1 MQGGITM
8 SNSVTFQ
15 QLLNEL
21 DKSFSDLPDVRRGR
35 NKQYSVRDGAL
46 AAFSVFFMQSAS
58 FLAHQ
63 QAMQDRQ
70 RRNNAQSLFGIEQIP
85 SDPQIRNLL
94 DPVPPE
100 ALSASFWAIFARL
113 EEAGELQSYRTLL
126 GIGPQANGQWL
137 VSLDGTQYFS
147 SSKIHCKR
155 CTVKVRNGVE
165 YYAHTAITPV
175 LVAPGESRVIALEP
189 EFIQPQDGAEK
200 QDCERN
206 AGKRWLA
213 RNASHLA
220 DHAVTLLGDDLYCNQ
235 PFCEQVLDQG
245 LHFIFTC
252 KPDSHLALYQEVDL
266 LARLGE
272 IQQLDE
278 RQWNGQAHELY
289 HYRYVNQVP
298 LRADAD
304 ARQVNWCEVIIVEEE
319 TGERLYYNTFATDH
333 PLTDQNVAAIV
344 TAGRARWK
352 IENENNNVLKHYG
365 YHLEHNFGHGDQY
378 LSMILVLLNLLAFLC
393 HTVLDL
399 CDQTY
404 KRLRAHLRVR
414 KTFFHDIGTLTH
426 YLFFESW
433 DQMLCFMY
441 VQLELDQ
448 PPVERKSRH

>member
-1 MQGGITM
+1 MN
-8 SNSVTFQ
+8 NSVSFQ
-15 QLLNEL
+15 QLLSIL
-21 DKSFSDLPDVRRGR
+21 DTTFSDLPDVRKGR
-35 NKQYSVRDGAL
+35 NRHYRVRDGVM

-70 RRNNAQSLFGIEQIP
+70 RRNNAKSLFGIEEIP

-100 ALSASFWAIFARL
+100 ALSAPFWEIFGLL
-113 EEAGELQSYRTLL
+113 EEAGELQNYRTL
-126 GIGPQANGQWL
+126 NGQWL

-147 SSKIHCKR
+147 STKIHCKR
-155 CTVKVRNGVE
+155 CTVKVRNGTE

-206 AGKRWLA
+206 ASKRWLA
-213 RNASHLA
+213 RNASRLA
-220 DHAVTLLGDDLYCNQ
+220 QHAVTLLGDDLYCNQ

-245 LHFIFTC
+245 LNFILTC
-252 KPDSHLALYQEVDL
+252 KPDSHRALYQEVEL
-266 LARLGE
+266 LTHLGE
-272 IQQLDE
+272 VAQLTQ
-278 RQWNGQAHELY
+278 RHWNGQTHELW

-298 LRADAD
+298 LRADAE
-304 ARQVNWCEVIIVEEE
+304 ARTVNWCEVVIVQEG
-319 TGERLYYNTFATDH
+319 TGERLYYNTFATNH
-333 PLTDQNVAAIV
+333 LLTDHNVAAIV
-344 TAGRARWK
+344 AAGRARWK

-365 YHLEHNFGHGDQY
+365 YHLEHNFGHGEHY
-378 LSMILVLLNLLAFLC
+378 LSLILVLLNLLAFLC

-399 CDQTY
+399 CDHVY
-404 KRLRAHLRVR
+404 KRLRTHLRVR
-414 KTFFHDIGTLTH
+414 KTFFTDLSALTR

-433 DQMLCFMY
+433 DQLLCFMY

-448 PPVERKSRH
+448 SPVERKPSR

>member
-1 MQGGITM
+1 M
-8 SNSVTFQ
+8 SNANTFN
-15 QLLNEL
+15 QLLSILN
-21 DKSFSDLPDVRRGR
+21 KSFSNLPDVRKGR
-35 NKQYSVRDGAL
+35 NRHYQVRDAAL

-70 RRNNAQSLFGIEQIP
+70 RRNNAKSLLGIEEIP

-94 DPVPPE
+94 DPMPPA
-100 ALSASFWAIFARL
+100 ALSAPFWEIFDLL
-113 EEAGELQSYRTLL
+113 EGAGELQGYRTLL
-126 GIGPQANGQWL
+126 GSGTQGKGQWL
-137 VSLDGTQYFS
+137 VSLDGTQYFA

-155 CTVKVRNGVE
+155 CTVKVRNGTE

-175 LVAPGESRVIALEP
+175 LVAPGESHVISLEP

-213 RNASHLA
+213 RNASRLA
-220 DHAVTLLGDDLYCNQ
+220 HHAVTLLGDDLYCNQ
-235 PFCEQVLDQG
+235 PFCEQVVAQG
-245 LHFIFTC
+245 LNFIFTC
-252 KPDSHLALYQEVDL
+252 KPDSHRALYEEVES
-266 LARLGE
+266 LAQLGAVS
-272 IQQLDE
+272 QVTQ
-278 RQWNGQAHELY
+278 RHWNGQVHEV
-289 HYRYVNQVP
+289 HCYRYLNQVP
-298 LRADAD
+298 LRGDAD
-304 ARQVNWCEVIIVEEE
+304 AIQVNWCEVTIIAEE
-319 TGERLYYNTFATDH
+319 TGERLYYNTFATNH
-333 PLTDQNVAAIV
+333 LLSDQNVAAIV

-365 YHLEHNFGHGDQY
+365 YHLEHNFGHGEQY
-378 LSMILVLLNLLAFLC
+378 LSMILVLLNLLAFLF

-404 KRLRAHLRVR
+404 QRLRSHLHRR
-414 KTFFHDIGTLTH
+414 KTFFHDISTLTH

-433 DQMLCFMY
+433 DQMLCFMF

-448 PPVERKSRH
+448 PPVERKPRR

>member
-1 MQGGITM
+1 M

-15 QLLNEL
+15 QLLSILE
-21 DKSFSDLPDVRRGR
+21 KSFSDLPDIRKGR
-35 NKQYSVRDGAL
+35 NRHYGMRDGAL

-63 QAMQDRQ
+63 EAMQDRQ
-70 RRNNAQSLFGIEQIP
+70 RRNNAKSLFGIEQIP

-100 ALSASFWAIFARL
+100 ALSAPFWEIFDLL
-113 EEAGELQSYRTLL
+113 EEAGELQSYRTL
-126 GIGPQANGQWL
+126 NGQWL

-155 CTVKVRNGVE
+155 CTVKVRNGTE

-189 EFIQPQDGAEK
+189 EFIRPQDGAEK
-200 QDCERN
+200 QDCAPKGHPN
-206 AGKRWLA
+206 ASKRWLA
-213 RNASHLA
+213 RHAARLSH
-220 DHAVTLLGDDLYCNQ
+220 HAVTLLGDDLYCNQ

-245 LHFIFTC
+245 LNFILTC
-252 KPDSHLALYQEVDL
+252 KPDSHLALYQEIEL

-272 IQQLDE
+272 ISQLSE
-278 RQWNGQAHELY
+278 RHWNGQAHELR

-304 ARQVNWCEVIIVEEE
+304 ARRVNWCEVTIVKEE
-319 TGERLYYNTFATDH
+319 TGAPNGLPLYYNTFATNH
-333 PLTDQNVAAIV
+333 PLSDHNVAAIV

-365 YHLEHNFGHGDQY
+365 YHLEHNFGHGEHY

-393 HTVLDL
+393 HTALDL
-399 CDQTY
+399 CDHVY
-404 KRLRAHLRVR
+404 KRLRSHLRVC
-414 KTFFHDIGTLTH
+414 KTFFTDLSALTH

-433 DQMLCFMY
+433 EQMLCFMY
-441 VQLELDQ
+441 QQLELDQ
-448 PPVERKSRH
+448 PPVQRKRRG

>member
-1 MQGGITM
+1 M
-8 SNSVTFQ
+8 SNSVSFP
-15 QLLNEL
+15 QLLSIL
-21 DKSFSDLPDVRRGR
+21 DKSFSDLPDARKGR
-35 NKQYSVRDGAL
+35 NGHYRVRDGAL

-70 RRNNAQSLFGIEQIP
+70 RRNNAKSLFGIEQIP

-94 DPVPPE
+94 DPVPPK
-100 ALSASFWAIFARL
+100 ALSAPFWEVFELL
-113 EEAGELQSYRTLL
+113 ERAGELQSYRTL
-126 GIGPQANGQWL
+126 NGQWL

-165 YYAHTAITPV
+165 SYAHTAITPV

-206 AGKRWLA
+206 ASKRWLA
-213 RNASHLA
+213 RNAARLA
-220 DHAVTLLGDDLYCNQ
+220 QHAVTLLGDDLYCNQ
-235 PFCEQVLDQG
+235 PFCEQVLEQG
-245 LHFIFTC
+245 LNFILTC
-252 KPDSHLALYQEVDL
+252 KPDSHSALYQEVDL

-272 IQQLDE
+272 VSQLTE
-278 RQWNGQAHELY
+278 RRWNGQAHELC

-304 ARQVNWCEVIIVEEE
+304 ARQVNWCEVIIILEE
-319 TGERLYYNTFATDH
+319 TGERLYYNTFATNHLLNDH
-333 PLTDQNVAAIV
+333 NIAAIV

-365 YHLEHNFGHGDQY
+365 YHLEHNFGHGEQY

-399 CDQTY
+399 CDQIY
-404 KRLRAHLRVR
+404 QRLRTHLRVR
-414 KTFFHDIGTLTH
+414 KTFFHDISTLTH

-433 DQMLCFMY
+433 EQMLCFMFQ
-441 VQLELDQ
+441 QLELDQ
-448 PPVERKSRH
+448 VSTSPKPKR

>member
-1 MQGGITM
+1 M
-8 SNSVTFQ
+8 SNSVTFKQ
-15 QLLNEL
+15 MITILNE
-21 DKSFSDLPDVRRGR
+21 SFDRLPDVRKGR
-35 NKQYSVRDGAL
+35 NQQYEVRDAAL

-94 DPVPPE
+94 DPVAPE
-100 ALSASFWAIFARL
+100 ALSAPFWAIFTLL
-113 EEAGELQSYRTLL
+113 EGAGELQSYHTL
-126 GIGPQANGQWL
+126 NGQWL

-155 CTVKVRNGVE
+155 CTVKVRNGTE
-165 YYAHTAITPV
+165 SYAHTAITPV

-213 RNASHLA
+213 RNAAHLA
-220 DHAVTLLGDDLYCNQ
+220 HHAVTLLGDDLYCNQ
-235 PFCEQVLDQG
+235 PFCTQVLDQG
-245 LHFIFTC
+245 LNFIFTC
-252 KPDSHLALYQEVDL
+252 KPDSHLALYQEVEL
-266 LARLGE
+266 LAHLGE
-272 IQQLDE
+272 VSQLTQ
-278 RQWNGQAHELY
+278 RHWNGQAHEVC
-289 HYRYVNQVP
+289 HYRYVNQLP
-298 LRADAD
+298 LRGDAD
-304 ARQVNWCEVIIVEEE
+304 ALQVNWCEVTIVLEE
-319 TGERLYYNTFATDH
+319 TGERLYYNTFATNH
-333 PLTDQNVAAIV
+333 LLTDHNVAAIV

-365 YHLEHNFGHGDQY
+365 YHLEHNFGHGEQY
-378 LSMILVLLNLLAFLC
+378 LSMILVLLNLLAFLF

-399 CDQTY
+399 CDQVY
-404 KRLRAHLRVR
+404 QRLRAHLRVR
-414 KTFFHDIGTLTH
+414 KTFFHDISTLTH

-433 DQMLCFMY
+433 EQMLCFMFQ
-441 VQLELDQ
+441 QLELDQ
-448 PPVERKSRH
+448 GLASPTPKR

>member
-1 MQGGITM
+1 M
-8 SNSVTFQ
+8 SNPITLHSLLSV
-15 QLLNEL
+15 LNEN
-21 DKSFSDLPDVRRGR
+21 FSKLPDARKGHNR
-35 NKQYSVRDGAL
+35 QYSMRDGAL

-70 RRNNAQSLFGIEQIP
+70 QRNNAKSLFGIEEIP

-100 ALSASFWAIFARL
+100 ALSASFWEIFALL
-113 EEAGELQSYRTLL
+113 EEAGELQSYRTL
-126 GIGPQANGQWL
+126 NGQWL
-137 VSLDGTQYFS
+137 VSLDGTQYFA

-165 YYAHTAITPV
+165 SYAHTAITPV

-189 EFIQPQDGAEK
+189 EFIRPQDGAEK

-213 RNASHLA
+213 RNASRLA
-220 DHAVTLLGDDLYCNQ
+220 QHVVTLLGDDLYCNQ
-235 PFCEQVLDQG
+235 PFCAQVLDQK
-245 LHFIFTC
+245 LNFIFTC
-252 KPDSHLALYQEVDL
+252 KPESHLALYQEVEL

-272 IQQLDE
+272 VSQLTQ
-278 RQWNGQAHELY
+278 RHWNGQAHEVCS
-289 HYRYVNQVP
+289 YRYINQVP

-304 ARQVNWCEVIIVEEE
+304 ALLVNWCEVTIVQEE
-319 TGERLYYNTFATDH
+319 TGELLYYNTFATNH
-333 PLTDQNVAAIV
+333 FLTDHNVAAMV

-365 YHLEHNFGHGDQY
+365 YHLEHNFGHGEQY

-399 CDQTY
+399 CDQMY
-404 KRLRAHLRVR
+404 KRLRSHLHKR
-414 KTFFHDIGTLTH
+414 KRFFQDISTLTH
-426 YLFFESW
+426 YLCFESW
-433 DQMLCFMY
+433 QQLLCFMY
-441 VQLELDQ
+441 RQLELDQ
-448 PPVERKSRH
+448 QPAAHPSTR

>member
-1 MQGGITM
+1 MQGGISM
-8 SNSVTFQ
+8 SKAVTFQ
-15 QLLNEL
+15 QLLSLLEN
-21 DKSFSDLPDVRRGR
+21 SFGELPDARKGNNRHY
-35 NKQYSVRDGAL
+35 QMRDAAL

-70 RRNNAQSLFGIEQIP
+70 RRNNARSLFGIEQIP

-94 DPVPPE
+94 DPIPPNE
-100 ALSASFWAIFARL
+100 LSAPFWGIFGLL
-113 EEAGELQSYRTLL
+113 EEAGELQSYRTLD
-126 GIGPQANGQWL
+126 GQWL

-147 SSKIHCKR
+147 STKIHCKR
-155 CTVKVRNGVE
+155 CTVKVRNDVE

-206 AGKRWLA
+206 AGKRWLV

-266 LARLGE
+266 LDRLGE

-278 RQWNGQAHELY
+278 RQWNGQTHELH

-298 LRADAD
+298 LRADTD
-304 ARQVNWCEVIIVEEE
+304 ARQVNWCEVIIAQEE

-333 PLTDQNVAAIV
+333 PLTDHNVAAIV

-365 YHLEHNFGHGDQY
+365 YHLEHNFGHGEQY

-399 CDQTY
+399 CDHVYT
-404 KRLRAHLRVR
+404 RLRTHLHRR
-414 KTFFHDIGTLTH
+414 KSFFNDLSALTH

-448 PPVERKSRH
+448 PPVERKPKRKR

>member
-1 MQGGITM
+1 MSQTIT
-8 SNSVTFQ
+8 FP
-15 QLLNEL
+15 QLLAILEQ
-21 DKSFSDLPDVRRGR
+21 SFRQLPDVRKGR
-35 NKQYSVRDGAL
+35 NRQYSVGDAAL

-70 RRNNAQSLFGIEQIP
+70 RRNNAKSLFGIEQIP

-94 DPVPPE
+94 DPVPPA
-100 ALSASFWAIFARL
+100 ALSAPFWEIFALL

-126 GIGPQANGQWL
+126 GSGEQANRQWL

-147 SSKIHCKR
+147 STKIHCQR

-175 LVAPGESRVIALEP
+175 LVAPGESRVISLEP

-213 RNASHLA
+213 RNAARLA
-220 DHAVTLLGDDLYCNQ
+220 EHAVTLLGDDLYCNQ
-235 PFCEQVLDQG
+235 PFCEQLLDQG

-252 KPDSHLALYQEVDL
+252 KPDSHLALYQEIEL

-272 IQQLDE
+272 VKHLYE
-278 RQWNGQAHELY
+278 HHWNGQTHELW
-289 HYRYVNQVP
+289 HYRYVNQLP

-304 ARQVNWCEVIIVEEE
+304 ARQVNWCEVTIVQEE

-333 PLTDQNVAAIV
+333 PLSDDNVAAIV

-365 YHLEHNFGHGDQY
+365 YHLEHNFGHGEQY

-399 CDQTY
+399 CDHVYQ
-404 KRLRAHLRVR
+404 RLRSHLRVR
-414 KTFFHDIGTLTH
+414 KTFFHDISTLTH

-433 DQMLCFMY
+433 EQLLCFMDQ
-441 VQLELDQ
+441 QLELDQ
-448 PPVERKSRH
+448 PPLQRRRRR

>member
-1 MQGGITM
+1 M
-8 SNSVTFQ
+8 SNAITFK
-15 QLLNEL
+15 QLLSIL
-21 DKSFSDLPDVRRGR
+21 DKSFSNLADVRKGR
-35 NKQYSVRDGAL
+35 NRHYEMCDAVL

-70 RRNNAQSLFGIEQIP
+70 RRNNAKSLFGIEQIP

-100 ALSASFWAIFARL
+100 ALSAPFWEIFGLLQA
-113 EEAGELQSYRTLL
+113 AGELQSYRTL
-126 GIGPQANGQWL
+126 NGQWL

-147 SSKIHCKR
+147 SSKIHCQR
-155 CTVKVRNGVE
+155 CTVRVRNGTE

-175 LVAPGESRVIALEP
+175 LVAPAESRVIALEP

-206 AGKRWLA
+206 ASKRWLA
-213 RNASHLA
+213 RHAARLA
-220 DHAVTLLGDDLYCNQ
+220 QEAVTLLGDDLYCNQ
-235 PFCEQVLDQG
+235 PFCEQVLAQG
-245 LHFIFTC
+245 LNFIFTC
-252 KPDSHLALYQEVDL
+252 KPDSHRALYEEVES
-266 LARLGE
+266 LAHLGAVS
-272 IQQLDE
+272 QVTQ
-278 RQWNGQAHELY
+278 RHWNGQVHEV
-289 HYRYVNQVP
+289 HGYRYLNQLP

-304 ARQVNWCEVIIVEEE
+304 AIQVNWCEVTILAEE
-319 TGERLYYNTFATDH
+319 TGERLYYNTFATNHLLSDH
-333 PLTDQNVAAIV
+333 NVAAIV
-344 TAGRARWK
+344 SAGRARWK

-365 YHLEHNFGHGDQY
+365 YHLEHNFGHGEQY

-399 CDQTY
+399 CDHVY
-404 KRLRAHLRVR
+404 KRLRSHLRVR
-414 KTFFHDIGTLTH
+414 RTFFNDLSALTH

-448 PPVERKSRH
+448 PPLERKRRR